1 MCSVVKPV
9 VTELEH
15 LEHEIV
21 ELAAQIHAATCRW
34 LELVA
39 EFDRREGWTS
49 WGCKSCAH
57 WVAWRCAISPVAA
70 REHVRVARAL
80 WELPLIRASFARG
93 ELSYSKVRALTRVA
107 GIQREEELVSMARH
121 ATAAQ
126 LERILGAYR
135 RALRVQRSATEPGRP
150 ERWVRW
156 RHDED
161 GSLVL
166 TARLPAEEG
175 AVVLAALDAAG
186 DASAEACGEAAAAGD
201 VASWPERCADALLAT
216 AESALGCEPAGR
228 SGDRYQVV
236 VHVDS
241 DVLAGASAE
250 TAVAELEDGAPVAV
264 ATARRLACDNA
275 LVGLVERE
283 GETLSVGRKTRAI
296 PPALRR
302 ALRNRDRGCRFPGC
316 TTTRHVDAHHIE
328 HWADGGETAVGNLV
342 ELCRHHHRLVHE
354 GGYSVRRAGSGF
366 RFRRPDGRLI
376 PRLPTSASPHEE
388 PVGRLRAACVARN
401 ACVPLG
407 GGQHYDLG
415 MAVDAVLACAPPP
428 MALGV

>member
-1 MCSVVKPV
+1 MCSKIKPV

-39 EFDRREGWTS
+39 EFDRREGWSS

-80 WELPLIRASFARG
+80 TELPLIRASFTRG

-135 RALRVQRSATEPGRP
+135 RAVRVQRSAAELGRP

-156 RHDED
+156 GHDED

-175 AVVLAALDAAG
+175 AVVLAALDAAR
-186 DASAEACGEAAAAGD
+186 DASAEAFGEAAVADD
-201 VASWPERCADALLAT
+201 VPSWAERCADALVAT
-216 AESALGCEPAGR
+216 AESALRGEPTAR

-236 VHVDS
+236 VHVDAH
-241 DVLAGASAE
+241 VLAGASAE
-250 TAVAELEDGAPVAV
+250 AAVAELENGTPLAV

-283 GETLSVGRKTRAI
+283 GETLSVGRKTRAV

-376 PRLPTSASPHEE
+376 PRLPAPASPDEE
-388 PVGRLRAACVARN
+388 PVGRLRAACVAHN

-407 GGQHYDLG
+407 GGQRYDLG
-415 MAVDAVLACAPPP
+415 MAVDAVLAYAPPP